1 MLDLTPDQLALVR
14 GLLARHV
21 PDRQVRA
28 FGSRVKGRA
37 RRWSDLD
44 LVAMGREA
52 LPDLALAHLP
62 ADLEDSDLPF
72 RVDLLEARDLP
83 PIWTEG
89 FESMSVPVY
98 PARPDTDGATP
109 ALILPEVKSPPR
121 RPRP

>member
-1 MLDLTPDQLALVR
+1 MLDLIPDQLALIR

-72 RVDLLEARDLP
+72 RVDLLEAHDLP
-83 PIWTEG
+83 LVWAEG
-89 FESMSVPVY
+89 FDAASVPVF
-98 PARPDTDGATP
+98 PARPGPDGATP
-109 ALILPEVKSPPR
+109 L
-121 RPRP
+121 